1 MKFLVDWK
9 EDCHGSCGNFVQAN
23 IEEVFEVE
31 GNSPEEAEQAALK
44 VALGVISARR
54 KKSIGVFVPRV
65 TTLVDEDGKVYESV
79 KAGKD
84 AAGKDKLVWQQGG
97 F

>member
-9 EDCHGSCGNFVQAN
+9 EDCHGSCGNPVKTN
-23 IEEVFEVE
+23 LEEVFEIE

-44 VALGVISARR
+44 VALGVISERR
-54 KKSIGVFVPRV
+54 KQSIGLFVPRI
-65 TTLVDEDGKVYESV
+65 TTLVDEDGRVYEKV

-84 AAGKDKLVWQQGG
+84 EAGKDKLVWEIKKE
-97 F
+97 